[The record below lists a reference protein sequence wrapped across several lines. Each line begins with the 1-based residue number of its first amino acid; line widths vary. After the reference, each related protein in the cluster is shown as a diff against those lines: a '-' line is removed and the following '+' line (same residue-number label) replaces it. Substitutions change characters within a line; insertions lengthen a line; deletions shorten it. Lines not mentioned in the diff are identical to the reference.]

1 MSTLFQV
8 SKKFSAIWRCEPVPN
23 GIWPKHFSFYFQ
35 PLSRTFSVPKVSVP
49 KYFGDLFS
57 LWKVQQA
64 GIIPRPMA
72 HEYPALC
79 TRPLQHKKCC
89 IITENNE
96 NVRYSIFA
104 EQTRKWKIS
113 AYLPNYSGEQK
124 GVQEKYLNMVVK
136 INRVY
141 WLKTEKK
148 PAYGRKK
155 NYGQ

>member
-8 SKKFSAIWRCEPVPN
+8 SKKCSAIWRCEPFPN
-23 GIWPKHFSFYFQ
+23 GNWPKHFSFYFQ

-79 TRPLQHKKCC
+79 TRPLQHKKWC

-96 NVRYSIFA
+96 NFRYICRTDPKMKNFCLFTELFRWA
-104 EQTRKWKIS
+104 KRCAGKIPE
-113 AYLPNYSGEQK
+113 YGGKNKSG
-124 GVQEKYLNMVVK
+124 L
-136 INRVY
+136 
-141 WLKTEKK
+141 LAEKK